1 MASNLLKL
9 LPSQTDL
16 GASPPLHHPNVHL
29 QHASS
34 LFSKRLHPSASLVSS
49 SVGRIICS
57 ASSTRDVS
65 SPMPYK
71 SPSSREEAISQAKL
85 CLSTALQKPL
95 NNSPPLPTRKLKK
108 LRHPRYRVE
117 IPVVDDSPGS
127 LIQLALDV
135 FSDLSIRK
143 KVGKPRLL
151 ILWPSPAVADSAR
164 QAFDSVDSV
173 VNSDCVS
180 VTSESLSSMDL
191 AVFLAPEVSQLE
203 EMKAVA
209 DCLYPKPVVLFNPKW
224 GFDEEN
230 DFGRAAESF
239 VSSFEVVYS
248 FMGLEVRGVLS
259 KKRGVVL
266 KCVRDGVVSGEGW
279 VVMVEEE
286 GNKEELKMVTTFKR
300 RPSIAEVENVLYN
313 LMAANSPVTKS
324 VKFISDLVS
333 TVTKRKAKK

>member
-1 MASNLLKL
+1 MASNLLEL
-9 LPSQTDL
+9 LPSQTCL
-16 GASPPLHHPNVHL
+16 GASPPLHQPNVHL
-29 QHASS
+29 QHASPP
-34 LFSKRLHPSASLVSS
+34 FPKRLHLSASLVSS
-49 SVGRIICS
+49 SLGRIT

-65 SPMPYK
+65 SPTPYK
-71 SPSSREEAISQAKL
+71 PPSSREEAISQAKL
-85 CLSTALQKPL
+85 CLSTTLQKPL

-108 LRHPRYRVE
+108 LRRPRYRVE

-127 LIQLALDV
+127 LTQLAVDV

-143 KVGKPRLL
+143 KGGKPRLL

-164 QAFDSVDSV
+164 QAFDSVDSI
-173 VNSDCVS
+173 VNSDCAS
-180 VTSESLSSMDL
+180 VTSESLSSTDL

-203 EMKAVA
+203 EMKAVT
-209 DCLYPKPVVLFNPKW
+209 DYLYPKPVVLFNPQW
-224 GFDEEN
+224 GFEEEK
-230 DFGRAAESF
+230 DLGRAAESF

-259 KKRGVVL
+259 KRSGVVL

-333 TVTKRKAKK
+333 NVTGRKANK